1 MQYELNQFDESL
13 LEDETVDQ
21 TPIETSEPENQENND
36 DAIEETHGDDETIEE
51 TPEVDENNLTAFES
65 FLKSR
70 GIRDG
75 KTVVY
80 ENEDGETE
88 EIDFSTL
95 SKEEQLEI
103 LNSVSDPGLSEDEVH
118 TINYLRQNNASLQDV
133 ITYFQQ
139 QAIDEYIKSQN
150 IQPVYTVDDYTDD
163 ELYLADIKAKF
174 PDMTEDELRSE
185 LDFAKM
191 NEDVFKKKCDV
202 IRNNYKTIEENEMQ
216 AEKDAEIQQ
225 QRQYQESFANVLN
238 SFEKITL
245 DYKDPNSDYLILEEN
260 DRNKIFDYVFKPNVN
275 GMSAFVE
282 DLTKPEVIAELAWYR
297 LFGADTISDI
307 SGYWKNELKKARKAA
322 PTTKNKTQVTVKNQ
336 KSEENPTNNTQPSL
350 SSAWDKLL

>member
-13 LEDETVDQ
+13 LEAETVDQ

-174 PDMTEDELRSE
+174 PDMTEDEL
-185 LDFAKM
+185 
-191 NEDVFKKKCDV
+191 
-202 IRNNYKTIEENEMQ
+202 
-216 AEKDAEIQQ
+216 
-225 QRQYQESFANVLN
+225 
-238 SFEKITL
+238 
-245 DYKDPNSDYLILEEN
+245 
-260 DRNKIFDYVFKPNVN
+260 
-275 GMSAFVE
+275 
-282 DLTKPEVIAELAWYR
+282 
-297 LFGADTISDI
+297 
-307 SGYWKNELKKARKAA
+307 
-322 PTTKNKTQVTVKNQ
+322 
-336 KSEENPTNNTQPSL
+336 
-350 SSAWDKLL
+350 